1 MEGPARVS
9 PRVWSGV
16 TEGPGVGSKA
26 KGDRRGRCADTW
38 GSVAGLLRVGIGGRP
53 GSSML
58 LPVHAARREHWGLEG
73 SEATLCDTVAVDTCH

>member
-1 MEGPARVS
+1 MCPLACGRESRKGLESALRPK
-9 PRVWSGV
+9 G
-16 TEGPGVGSKA
+16 TEGDAARTPGAAWRACCGS
-26 KGDRRGRCADTW
+26 
-38 GSVAGLLRVGIGGRP
+38 GSGAGP